1 MDARDR
7 VTTMADNIPSGGSG
21 SDAMDR
27 LRVAIENH
35 QKATERQTA
44 TTRWLNVVMT
54 RSDDLDGSPHR
65 RPDLAHRPLLAF
77 LVVARATS
85 GVADARADRGC
96 AGSREGVGSQAAQR
110 QRPPSSSASRFTPAQ
125 RGFWR
130 FTLCCLA
137 FQSGRSDD
145 AMLAARS

>member
-1 MDARDR
+1 MGARDR
-7 VTTMADNIPSGGSG
+7 VTTMAESG

-44 TTRWLNVVMT
+44 MWSD

-77 LVVARATS
+77 LVVARATAY
-85 GVADARADRGC
+85 VDCHLADR
-96 AGSREGVGSQAAQR
+96 Q
-110 QRPPSSSASRFTPAQ
+110 P
-125 RGFWR
+125 
-130 FTLCCLA
+130 
-137 FQSGRSDD
+137 
-145 AMLAARS
+145 

>member
-7 VTTMADNIPSGGSG
+7 VTTMADNIPSGGFG

-54 RSDDLDGSPHR
+54 ALTIP
-65 RPDLAHRPLLAF
+65 PL
-77 LVVARATS
+77 
-85 GVADARADRGC
+85 
-96 AGSREGVGSQAAQR
+96 
-110 QRPPSSSASRFTPAQ
+110 SRFGAPPAPGFPGSCPSDKR
-125 RGFWR
+125 RGR
-130 FTLCCLA
+130 CP
-137 FQSGRSDD
+137 S
-145 AMLAARS
+145 

>member
-96 AGSREGVGSQAAQR
+96 AGRREGVGSQAAPR
-110 QRPPSSSASRFTPAQ
+110 QRPPFL
-125 RGFWR
+125 G
-130 FTLCCLA
+130 LA
-137 FQSGRSDD
+137 LHPGAAGVLQVHSMPLGVPIGAFRRLNTRRRS
-145 AMLAARS
+145 

>member
-54 RSDDLDGSPHR
+54 ALTILMAVPT
-65 RPDLAHRPLLAF
+65 
-77 LVVARATS
+77 VV
-85 GVADARADRGC
+85 
-96 AGSREGVGSQAAQR
+96 QI
-110 QRPPSSSASRFTPAQ
+110 
-125 RGFWR
+125 WR
-130 FTLCCLA
+130 T
-137 FQSGRSDD
+137 
-145 AMLAARS
+145 ARSSFPGSCPSDKRRGRCPS